1 MRIKLVDATS
11 VIKRTGEPLQTDLL
25 FAPIRE
31 ILRDASVFAT
41 PYQQLY
47 RTEGVEIDLRLVADS
62 RPNAFADM
70 DVNRCVNVN
79 VGLLLSFCQ
88 IRGIPWKLNKLIMPS
103 SRHSIDA
110 VAEHILGRMMQQHIV
125 DGIDKLLAAWHDSAQ
140 SNWEMLPVDDTLV
153 QNQPWSFPSS
163 FLYQEILVILI
174 THELGH
180 LHERLYL
187 REVDHGMMER
197 AESTLDIWVN
207 WYKEF
212 EDSRRTELGVGE
224 DEYFEYEMFPV
235 GGVPAR
241 EAQRL
246 WADPLIKD
254 NWKREIIADQ
264 FAFRLAQAIIARE
277 YSVTAERG
285 KSASGEV
292 SIWTFPDA
300 PLSLAELRMNLI
312 IAFEI
317 MFGMQRLFE
326 FYFTS
331 LGIPLPLQT
340 HPPSLIRGRLFEFL
354 SSVDHDKAG
363 AEVGLASGY
372 EAGFVVRLIF
382 DGVIRQY
389 WPQMAMGHAA
399 FAKRLS
405 RDELTA
411 WRQFQNGVV
420 SRFGVGLTRS
430 W

>member
-1 MRIKLVDATS
+1 
-11 VIKRTGEPLQTDLL
+11 
-25 FAPIRE
+25 
-31 ILRDASVFAT
+31 
-41 PYQQLY
+41 
-47 RTEGVEIDLRLVADS
+47 
-62 RPNAFADM
+62 
-70 DVNRCVNVN
+70 
-79 VGLLLSFCQ
+79 
-88 IRGIPWKLNKLIMPS
+88 
-103 SRHSIDA
+103 
-110 VAEHILGRMMQQHIV
+110 
-125 DGIDKLLAAWHDSAQ
+125 
-140 SNWEMLPVDDTLV
+140 
-153 QNQPWSFPSS
+153 
-163 FLYQEILVILI
+163 
-174 THELGH
+174 
-180 LHERLYL
+180 
-187 REVDHGMMER
+187 MMER

-212 EDSRRTELGVGE
+212 EDSRRTEIGVSE
-224 DEYFEYEMFPV
+224 DEYFEYDMFPV

-246 WADPLIKD
+246 SADPSIKD

-300 PLSLAELRMNLI
+300 PLSLAEVRMNLI

-317 MFGMQRLFE
+317 MFGMQRLLE

-372 EAGFVVRLIF
+372 GVGFVVRPFF
-382 DGVIRQY
+382 DRVIRQY
-389 WPQMAMGHAA
+389 WQQIATGHAA

-405 RDELTA
+405 RDELAA